1 MSYSDNYELVVGLET
16 HVELSTNTKIFCN
29 CVNNF
34 GDEPNTHCCPICIGL
49 PGTLPKLNSEVIRLA
64 VIAGLATNC
73 QINLKSYMDRKNYVY
88 PDLSKAYQISQ
99 YSIPICQDGYITL
112 SNNKKIR
119 INRIHMEEDAGKL
132 VHKNG
137 DVYIDYNRGG
147 VPLIEIVTEP
157 DISSSSEAKEYVEKL
172 QNILRYAG
180 VSDCKM
186 QEGSMRCDVNVS
198 VKNKNSTKLGT
209 RTEIKNMNS
218 VTFMTKAIDY
228 EFERQTE
235 LLINNQEIVQQT
247 LRYIEN
253 SNSTEPMRDKED
265 AQDYRYFRDPDLV
278 EISLTHEYVQELK
291 SKLPELPE
299 SRINKYVNLY
309 EMSEKDAIL
318 LSKYKKVSDFF
329 ESSIQN
335 LKSPKI
341 ISNFIIGQIFM
352 IIETES
358 DREKFD
364 ILVTPEQINKL
375 ASLVETNKIN
385 MNLAKKTLINMLE
398 TGKNVSDFISEQDMQ
413 GISEQDLEK
422 LCQDAINSNQN
433 AVQDYLNGKEKAL
446 KSILGCVMKQTRG
459 RGNAQMIES
468 ILIKLIKN

>member
-1 MSYSDNYELVVGLET
+1 MSSNYELVVGLET
-16 HVELSTNTKIFCN
+16 HVELLTNTKIFCSCIN
-29 CVNNF
+29 KF
-34 GDEPNTHCCPICIGL
+34 GDEPNTHCCPVCIGL
-49 PGTLPKLNSEVIRLA
+49 PGTLPKLNSEVVRLA
-64 VIAGLATNC
+64 ILAGLATNC
-73 QINLKSYMDRKNYVY
+73 KINLKSFMDRKNYVY

-99 YSIPICQDGYITL
+99 YYTPICEHGYIEL
-112 SNNKKIR
+112 SNHKKIR

-147 VPLIEIVTEP
+147 VPSIEIVTEP
-157 DISSSSEAKEYVEKL
+157 DISSSSEAREYVEKL

-198 VKNKNSTKLGT
+198 VKPVNSDILGT

-235 LLINNQEIVQQT
+235 LLNNNQKIIQQT
-247 LRYIEN
+247 LRYIE
-253 SNSTEPMRDKED
+253 STNSTESMRDKED
-265 AQDYRYFRDPDLV
+265 AQDYRYFRDPDLT
-278 EISLTHEYVQELK
+278 EINLKPEYIQELQTQ
-291 SKLPELPE
+291 LPELPD
-299 SRINKYVNLY
+299 SRINKYINSY
-309 EMSEKDAIL
+309 EISEKDAAL
-318 LSKYKKVSDFF
+318 LVKYKRVSDFF
-329 ESSIQN
+329 ESSIKN

-341 ISNFIIGQIFM
+341 ICNFIIGQIFM

-364 ILVTPEQINKL
+364 ILVTPDQINKL
-375 ASLVETNKIN
+375 AALVETNKIN

-398 TGKNVSDFISEQDMQ
+398 TGKDISEFISEQDML

-422 LCQDAINSNQN
+422 FCVEAINSNQN

-459 RGNAQMIES
+459 RANAQVIEN
-468 ILIKLIKN
+468 ILVRLIKK

>member
-1 MSYSDNYELVVGLET
+1 VSSNYELVVGLET
-16 HVELSTNTKIFCN
+16 HVELLTNTKIFCSCIN
-29 CVNNF
+29 KF
-34 GDEPNTHCCPICIGL
+34 GDEPNTHCCPVCIGL
-49 PGTLPKLNSEVIRLA
+49 PGTLPKLNSEVVRLA
-64 VIAGLATNC
+64 ILAGLATNC
-73 QINLKSYMDRKNYVY
+73 KINLKSFMDRKNYVY

-99 YSIPICQDGYITL
+99 YYTPICEHGYIEL
-112 SNNKKIR
+112 SNHKKIR

-157 DISSSSEAKEYVEKL
+157 DISSSSEAREYVEKL

-198 VKNKNSTKLGT
+198 VKPVNSDILGT

-235 LLINNQEIVQQT
+235 LLNNNQKIIQQT
-247 LRYIEN
+247 LRYIE
-253 SNSTEPMRDKED
+253 STNSTESMRDKED
-265 AQDYRYFRDPDLV
+265 AQDYRYFRDPDLT
-278 EISLTHEYVQELK
+278 EINLSLEYIQELK
-291 SKLPELPE
+291 TQLPELPD
-299 SRINKYVNLY
+299 SRINKYINSY
-309 EMSEKDAIL
+309 EISEKDAAL
-318 LSKYKKVSDFF
+318 LVKYKRVSDFF
-329 ESSIQN
+329 ESSIKN

-341 ISNFIIGQIFM
+341 ICNFIIGQIFM

-375 ASLVETNKIN
+375 ATLVETNKIN

-398 TGKNVSDFISEQDMQ
+398 TGKDISEFISEQDMQ

-422 LCQDAINSNQN
+422 FCVEAINSNQN

-459 RGNAQMIES
+459 RANAQVIEN
-468 ILIKLIKN
+468 ILVKLIKK